1 MEALGDGLR
10 QRKGVTKTFKEF
22 DAFPKVPDTYQ
33 ETSTSGG
40 TVSILVF
47 LFLTILVISEFSYYS
62 ATVKEYT
69 FGVDTDADH
78 KLKINI
84 DITVAME
91 CDDLGADVLDLSG
104 SSIDTQTQLK
114 MEPTYFKLSKN
125 QKQWLAA
132 LHLARGNREGYRT
145 INDVHD
151 MNVMFGKSMP
161 TYMPEKDNKEFEG
174 DDFNSCR
181 VHGSIEVNKVAGN
194 FHFTAGKSI
203 PHPRGHAHLSSL
215 VSELNYNFSHRI
227 DLLSFGLSHPG
238 ILNPLDGDLM
248 ITENAYHMFQYYIKI
263 VPTNVNTFSLNMKTN
278 QYSVTQRS
286 RKIEHVRGSH
296 GVPGIFFKYDLHPI
310 CVNVLEK
317 HREFSQF
324 LVRLCGIIG
333 GVFATS
339 GMLHSFV
346 GFLSEYLLKHL
357 QQQKKDE
364 EAFVLQGAGQ
374 TQSVGLSKDVVE
386 SIPSVSLVSPQSVLQ
401 QTAQQHSTG
410 TLLGENEV
418 VS

>member
-1 MEALGDGLR
+1 MENLGGGEGLR
-10 QRKGVTKTFKEF
+10 QRKSMPKVLKTFKEF
-22 DAFPKVPDTYQ
+22 DAFPKIPDTYT

-47 LFLTILVISEFSYYS
+47 IFLSILVISEFAYYS
-62 ATVKEYT
+62 ATIKEYT
-69 FGVDTDADH
+69 FGVDTTADQ
-78 KLKINI
+78 KLMINI

-91 CDDLGADVLDLSG
+91 CEDVGADVLDLSG
-104 SSIDTQTQLK
+104 SSVDTQTQLK
-114 MEPTYFKLSKN
+114 MDPTYFRLSKN
-125 QKQWLAA
+125 QKQWLDA
-132 LHLARGNREGYRT
+132 LQAVRGNGEGYRT
-145 INDVHD
+145 INDVHI
-151 MNVMFGKSMP
+151 MNKVFGDVLP

-174 DDFNSCR
+174 EDFNACR

-227 DLLSFGLSHPG
+227 DLLSFGVPHPG
-238 ILNPLDGDLM
+238 IINPLDGDLM
-248 ITENAYHMFQYYIKI
+248 TTTNAYQMFQYYIKI
-263 VPTNVNTFSLNMKTN
+263 VPTNVDTFSRKMLTN

-286 RKIEHVRGSH
+286 REISHGRGSH

-346 GFLSEYLLKHL
+346 GFLAENILSYL
-357 QQQKKDE
+357 QKGEKSLSDS
-364 EAFVLQGAGQ
+364 ANVNMPNGL
-374 TQSVGLSKDVVE
+374 GLSKEITDV
-386 SIPSVSLVSPQSVLQ
+386 PCVSLVTPNTNNL
-401 QTAQQHSTG
+401 A
-410 TLLGENEV
+410 NEIK
-418 VS
+418 S